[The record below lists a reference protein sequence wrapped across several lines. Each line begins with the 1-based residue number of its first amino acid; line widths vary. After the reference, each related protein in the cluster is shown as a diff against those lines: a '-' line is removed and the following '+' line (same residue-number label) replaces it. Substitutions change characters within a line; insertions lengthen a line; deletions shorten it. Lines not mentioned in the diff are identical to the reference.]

1 MVFPFGS
8 SFFHN
13 KENNSSMKTLF
24 SPWNVF
30 KFNNSNMVDNMLV
43 EDPSNNRVDALI
55 NGH

>member
-1 MVFPFGS
+1 M
-8 SFFHN
+8 
-13 KENNSSMKTLF
+13 F